1 MLRRPFCGVAVSFLV
16 GILIAAYQ
24 AAWCGRI
31 VLCCGVGAVGY
42 VWLHVRGKLKER
54 QREAH
59 LCAGRM
65 VLFILCFV
73 LGQSRYLGEQ
83 KFREAYLPR
92 LENGMQASVQGKL
105 DKKEFKNEQYI
116 YECSDCLIGQF
127 SSKGNE
133 APVRCNRILIYSD
146 SDFASIG
153 EILVIRGT
161 ITLWQQA
168 RNDGN
173 FDARSYYQNRKIDFA
188 LTDITLLFTDGKPD
202 RIREGL
208 WQLRNQMKDVYQSV
222 LKDAE
227 AGVLCGMTIGDKS
240 GLDAGIKQTYQS
252 CGLSHVMAISGL
264 HVAVVGMTWYRL
276 LKKGGMGF
284 LLSGI
289 CAGSLLVVYA
299 MLVGMGTSVIRA
311 VGMFMLLLLA
321 NVLGRGYD
329 LPNALGVMA
338 FCLLWQNPFLI
349 WDAGFEFSFA
359 AVLGIACVGKSI
371 CFPKGKRGT
380 IIKKLFIGAAIQLTT
395 LPLVAWHYYEVPL
408 YATAINLLVLPVM
421 GMVLTTGLI
430 GGIAGV
436 AASQLFGITAGYHF
450 AAVLLFPAEKILH
463 LVTAVCKY
471 GSSLP
476 GAVQIVGRPALWQMV
491 VYYAGLA
498 ALSIFFARKKEA
510 GRPTQFWA
518 VAAGLLMLLFWRG
531 NGGMELFVL
540 DVGQGDA
547 SFFKTESGYTVFV
560 DGGSTDVGKVG
571 KYRILPFLKYHA
583 VREVDYWMV
592 SHTDADHISG
602 LREILEEGY
611 HIRHLVFAEEIVADE
626 TLDGLLTLAEKNGSK
641 ICYLKEGDILHLGGA
656 QIEVLSPLS
665 GRTYTDKN
673 AASMVFYYEEGAF
686 SGIFTGDIG
695 SDGERA
701 LTGQG
706 RLKPVLFYKAAH
718 HGSNYSNSP
727 EWLEQ
732 LSPELAVISCG
743 EKNSYGHP
751 GAQAVE
757 RMQAAGAQVYDTKDV
772 GQIRIAYDRRG
783 LFLTTYLSKY

>member
-1 MLRRPFCGVAVSFLV
+1 
-16 GILIAAYQ
+16 
-24 AAWCGRI
+24 
-31 VLCCGVGAVGY
+31 
-42 VWLHVRGKLKER
+42 
-54 QREAH
+54 
-59 LCAGRM
+59 
-65 VLFILCFV
+65 
-73 LGQSRYLGEQ
+73 
-83 KFREAYLPR
+83 
-92 LENGMQASVQGKL
+92 
-105 DKKEFKNEQYI
+105 
-116 YECSDCLIGQF
+116 
-127 SSKGNE
+127 
-133 APVRCNRILIYSD
+133 
-146 SDFASIG
+146 
-153 EILVIRGT
+153 
-161 ITLWQQA
+161 
-168 RNDGN
+168 
-173 FDARSYYQNRKIDFA
+173 
-188 LTDITLLFTDGKPD
+188 
-202 RIREGL
+202 
-208 WQLRNQMKDVYQSV
+208 
-222 LKDAE
+222 
-227 AGVLCGMTIGDKS
+227 
-240 GLDAGIKQTYQS
+240 
-252 CGLSHVMAISGL
+252 MA
-264 HVAVVGMTWYRL
+264 WYRL

-299 MLVGMGTSVIRA
+299 LLVGMGTSVTRA

-329 LPNALGVMA
+329 LPNALGVLA
-338 FCLLWQNPFLI
+338 FCLLWQNPYLI

-371 CFPKGKRGT
+371 CFPEGKRGAT
-380 IIKKLFIGAAIQLTT
+380 FKKLFVGVAIQLTT

-408 YATAINLLVLPVM
+408 YATIINLLVLPVM
-421 GMVLTTGLI
+421 GIVLTTGLI
-430 GGIAGV
+430 GGLAGV
-436 AASQLFGITAGYHF
+436 VASHLFGMAAGYRL

-463 LVTAVCKY
+463 LVTVVCKW

-476 GAVQIVGRPALWQMV
+476 GAVQIVGRPDLWQMV

-498 ALSIFFARKKEA
+498 ALSIFFARRKET

-547 SFFKTESGYTVFV
+547 SFFQTESGYTVFV
-560 DGGSTDVGKVG
+560 DGGSTDVRKVG

-583 VREVDYWMV
+583 VREVDYWLV

-602 LREILEEGY
+602 LCEILEEGY
-611 HIRHLVFAEEIVADE
+611 RIRHLVFAEGIVADE
-626 TLDGLLTLAEKNGSK
+626 TLDGLLTLAEKNGSA

-673 AASMVFYYEEGAF
+673 AASMVFRYEEGAF
-686 SGIFTGDIG
+686 SGIFTGDIA
-695 SDGERA
+695 SEGERA
-701 LTGQG
+701 LAEQG

-718 HGSNYSNSP
+718 HGSNYSNSS

-743 EKNSYGHP
+743 EGNYYGHP
-751 GAQAVE
+751 GTQAVE
-757 RMQAAGAQVYDTKDV
+757 RMRAVGAQVYDTKDV

-783 LFLTTYLSKY
+783 FFLTTYLSKY